1 MTGGQQASAG
11 RVRTGL
17 PWWAL
22 AAAVVFADFLTN
34 HWIRLELPQGAVVP
48 LASFFNLVSA
58 RNSGAAFSMFSDA
71 GSWSRYILIGVAVVV
86 SVVLVWLL
94 TTRVKRLEGLAY
106 GLVLGGA
113 VGNAVDRWV
122 YGRVT
127 DFLDFHVAGW
137 HWPAFNVADIA
148 ICSGV
153 ASLLISTF
161 ASERDHLRSPAHKER

>member
-1 MTGGQQASAG
+1 MTSGQQGSADC
-11 RVRTGL
+11 VRNGL

-22 AAAVVFADFLTN
+22 AAAVVFADFLTK

-71 GSWSRYILIGVAVVV
+71 GNWSRYILIGVAVMV
-86 SVVLVWLL
+86 SVALVWLL
-94 TTRVKRLEGLAY
+94 TTHLRRLEGLAY
-106 GLVLGGA
+106 SLVLGGA

-122 YGRVT
+122 FGRVT
-127 DFLDFHVAGW
+127 DFLDFHLAGW

-161 ASERDHLRSPAHKER
+161 SAERPHPAAREGR

>member
-1 MTGGQQASAG
+1 MS
-11 RVRTGL
+11 RIRTGL

-22 AAAVVFADFLTN
+22 GAAVVFADFLTN
-34 HWIRLELPQGAVVP
+34 HWVRLELAKSAAIP

-71 GSWSRYILIGVAVVV
+71 GSWSRYILIGVASMVAAP
-86 SVVLVWLL
+86 LVWLL
-94 TTRVKRLEGLAY
+94 TMPMKRLEGLAY
-106 GLVLGGA
+106 SLVLGGA

-127 DFLDFHVAGW
+127 DFLDFHAAGW

-153 ASLLISTF
+153 ASLIVSTF
-161 ASERDHLRSPAHKER
+161 ASEWDRLWSPACKER